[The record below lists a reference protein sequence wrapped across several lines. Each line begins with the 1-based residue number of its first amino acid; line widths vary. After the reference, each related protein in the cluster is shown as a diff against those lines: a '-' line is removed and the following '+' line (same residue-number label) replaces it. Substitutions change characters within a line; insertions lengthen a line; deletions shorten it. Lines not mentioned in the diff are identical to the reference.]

1 MCHARHILHRL
12 ARKQSLD
19 SLAQLI
25 MLSLVNAQVGIHQLL
40 VPIDVEEVFQK
51 DAHQLLR
58 LAPGELFGQ
67 QVDEITFRFCQIK
80 SNHGA
85 KLRKK
90 PYLCSQFFNRPFD
103 KLRDLATSM
112 IYLILAIIFS
122 TGVFVAMRLFERFN
136 LDNHQALMWNYVFAA
151 STGFLMC
158 KQFDS
163 PAQLVD
169 EPWFG
174 LSLMTGFWFIFTY
187 VLMTASTQRSGVT
200 ITSLSS
206 KLSVV
211 LPTLAGVVLF
221 NERLNFVATM
231 GIVLALVAL
240 VLVVGGKKEINQGDT
255 INRVSTNRILPLLI
269 FSGTGTGDILM
280 KLNEQRNQGDDMSF
294 MIAFI
299 YFIALLFGILLVVYD
314 LIRGNSKWQWKSA
327 IGGIGLGVINFF
339 STYNVFHAM
348 RCFDNVVLF
357 PVYNIGVVSLTA
369 LTGWLLFKE
378 KLTWKNYLGLAIAII
393 AVILITLKP

>member
-1 MCHARHILHRL
+1 MRLYIFISVVRH
-12 ARKQSLD
+12 
-19 SLAQLI
+19 LI
-25 MLSLVNAQVGIHQLL
+25 NYRTFVPML
-40 VPIDVEEVFQK
+40 
-51 DAHQLLR
+51 
-58 LAPGELFGQ
+58 
-67 QVDEITFRFCQIK
+67 
-80 SNHGA
+80 
-85 KLRKK
+85 
-90 PYLCSQFFNRPFD
+90 
-103 KLRDLATSM
+103 
-112 IYLILAIIFS
+112 YLILAIVFS
-122 TGVFVAMRLFERFN
+122 TGVFVAMRLFERFR

-151 STGFLMC
+151 GTGFLMC
-158 KQFDS
+158 KQFDA
-163 PAQLVD
+163 PAQLVT

-174 LSLMTGFWFIFTY
+174 LSILTGFWFIFTY
-187 VLMTASTQRSGVT
+187 LLMTASTQRSGVT

-221 NERLNFVATM
+221 SERLNFVATM

-240 VLVVGGKKEINQGDT
+240 FLVVGGGKRDA
-255 INRVSTNRILPLLI
+255 INRVSTNRLLPILI
-269 FSGTGTGDILM
+269 FFGTGTGDILM
-280 KLNEQRNQGDDMSF
+280 KLTEQRNQGDNMSF

-299 YFIALLFGILLVVYD
+299 YFIAMLFGILIVAYD
-314 LIRGNSKWQWKSA
+314 LIRGKSKWQWKNA

-339 STYNVFHAM
+339 STFCVYHAM

-357 PVYNIGVVSLTA
+357 PIYNIGVVSLTA